1 MKFRILFGAAI
12 MVASLAVATG
22 LVGTTSI
29 ASAAPP
35 ARRTRAQVVISPRR
49 TSPASPRGTTPA
61 SRLRVCATYSPM
73 P

>member
-29 ASAAPP
+29 ASAALQHGVHVH
-35 ARRTRAQVVISPRR
+35 RW
-49 TSPASPRGTTPA
+49 
-61 SRLRVCATYSPM
+61 
-73 P
+73 